1 MRDSH
6 TVSTFCHA
14 ACEPPTQQQSTP
26 LPQPANQL
34 PIQPLAQLGHGKRL
48 HPCAASESDLR
59 RKCKRGGFSDL
70 NWPAERAAIP
80 AAAAQ
85 LSRLEYH
92 SRAMRHRFCL
102 VAPGDS
108 TSMAAHAS
116 HSAPHCP
123 KGCCHLCSLHS
134 AHQVSP
140 QLPLRATTALHT
152 VCASG
157 DTLAT
162 PKAVESVLTAARGGC
177 LPVLVIPDCVSCRRA
192 TRGHRADDLQR
203 RWQELP
209 SEIRQEAFGFPAER
223 LASLEI
229 Q

>member
-1 MRDSH
+1 MQHYCYCCCCCHCVLLQALCCSCSRLVPTALFSGPFEICMQPERMRDSH

-123 KGCCHLCSLHS
+123 KGCCHLCSLRS

-140 QLPLRATTALHT
+140 WLPLRATTALHR
-152 VCASG
+152 VCF
-157 DTLAT
+157 
-162 PKAVESVLTAARGGC
+162 R
-177 LPVLVIPDCVSCRRA
+177 
-192 TRGHRADDLQR
+192 
-203 RWQELP
+203 
-209 SEIRQEAFGFPAER
+209 
-223 LASLEI
+223 
-229 Q
+229 